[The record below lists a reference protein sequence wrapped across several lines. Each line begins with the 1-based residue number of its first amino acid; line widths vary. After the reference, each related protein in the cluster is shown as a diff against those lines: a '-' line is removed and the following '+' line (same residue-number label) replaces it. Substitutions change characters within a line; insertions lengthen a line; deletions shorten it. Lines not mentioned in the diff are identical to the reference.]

1 MSELNLA
8 LQAVGMM
15 REKLAT
21 AVLEKVLEGCKSM
34 KDIRTAAKNYPA
46 LQDEFRDSV
55 QPPII
60 LLSSLF
66 QRLKLKDEP
75 FTLFQSSTSSE

>member
-1 MSELNLA
+1 MAVRTPPYNSWKNPTEQVMSELNLA

-21 AVLEKVLEGCKSM
+21 ASLVLESCNSM
-34 KDIRTAAKNYPA
+34 KEFRTAAKSHPT
-46 LQDEFRDSV
+46 LQDKFSDSV
-55 QPPII
+55 QLPKI

-66 QRLKLKDEP
+66 
-75 FTLFQSSTSSE
+75 